1 MPVKPANRWS
11 GATLGVALLSAL
23 LAACASG
30 PEIRTDSDPAADFS
44 SYRTFAFFDP
54 VSTDKTAYATV
65 LSTRLKRATQREL
78 ERRGYTLAADNP
90 QLLVNFNV
98 NVAERT
104 DIESTPAMGGYYGY
118 RAGRYAMWG
127 GYPQDIQTTHYQEG
141 TLAIDLVDAARRQ
154 LVWQGIAQGRISK
167 DAIEKPDEAVDRV
180 VTEIFSR
187 YPVAPAATAQTEPAQ

>member
-1 MPVKPANRWS
+1 MPAR
-11 GATLGVALLSAL
+11 
-23 LAACASG
+23 LAATFALASVLIGSCSSG
-30 PEIRTDSDPAADFS
+30 PQIRTDSDPSANLS
-44 SYRTFAFFDP
+44 TYQTFAFFDHLA
-54 VSTDKTAYATV
+54 TDNSAYTTV
-65 LSTRLKRATQREL
+65 LTTRLKTATQREL
-78 ERRGYTLAADNP
+78 ERRGYKLNTENP

-127 GYPQDIQTTHYQEG
+127 GYPQDVRTTHYQEG

-167 DAIEKPDEAVDRV
+167 SAIEKPDEAVDRV
-180 VTEIFSR
+180 VTEIFAKH
-187 YPVAPAATAQTEPAQ
+187 PVAPSPAADAQPAQ